1 MTKSLDEL
9 SAKLNTQTGKV
20 LWPEIQ
26 RHFARGVVLVV
37 GHQADLL
44 SIAAD
49 VIRDNQAV
57 VEDFLANGDLKKA
70 SIEDARSWQ
79 ESDPLFWAVVV
90 APWVLIQE
98 INEKNL

>member
-37 GHQADLL
+37 GRQADLL

-49 VIRDNQAV
+49 IIRDNQAV
-57 VEDFLANGDLKKA
+57 VEDILANGDLKKA

-79 ESDPLFWAVVV
+79 ESDPLFWAVVA

-98 INEKNL
+98 IKEKNL